1 MTSLANTEPSD
12 KLECKLN
19 ILKVHYNCIHLN
31 LDSNFFKE
39 VQHQIPEE
47 QPSWSTRTYLMPRM
61 PVIIYQALMFVIGI
75 W

>member
-31 LDSNFFKE
+31 LDSNFYEISILIKNIVNMIHE
-39 VQHQIPEE
+39 
-47 QPSWSTRTYLMPRM
+47 S
-61 PVIIYQALMFVIGI
+61 
-75 W
+75 